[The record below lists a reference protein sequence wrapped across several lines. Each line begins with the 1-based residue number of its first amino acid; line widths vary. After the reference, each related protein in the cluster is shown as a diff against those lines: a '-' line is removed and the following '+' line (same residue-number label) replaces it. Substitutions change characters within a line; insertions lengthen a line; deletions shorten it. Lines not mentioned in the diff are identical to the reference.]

1 MQDQTLLLNKAE
13 QYGIDI
19 ANALNEDAPRDA
31 LRRSWHAFVDKHA
44 PRVQI
49 LLRERFYK
57 GYYATRNYMKEN
69 G

>member
-1 MQDQTLLLNKAE
+1 MQDQTLLLDRAK
-13 QYGIDI
+13 QFGIDI
-19 ANALNEDAPRDA
+19 AMALNEDKPRDI

-49 LLRERFYK
+49 LLREQFYE